1 MQNIDTT
8 QKRKLKTPIIWV
20 YLITMR
26 RCLKFLSC
34 RKILSSGLSL
44 YSVMC
49 WRTRL
54 ASAKKRF
61 VYAKINM
68 VIAEKSKAGVL
79 IENSII
85 TSTTDNTREKQSTKD
100 LNKKKTDKDSLLS
113 FCFIMHLVF

>member
-1 MQNIDTT
+1 
-8 QKRKLKTPIIWV
+8 
-20 YLITMR
+20 
-26 RCLKFLSC
+26 
-34 RKILSSGLSL
+34 
-44 YSVMC
+44 
-49 WRTRL
+49 
-54 ASAKKRF
+54 
-61 VYAKINM
+61 M